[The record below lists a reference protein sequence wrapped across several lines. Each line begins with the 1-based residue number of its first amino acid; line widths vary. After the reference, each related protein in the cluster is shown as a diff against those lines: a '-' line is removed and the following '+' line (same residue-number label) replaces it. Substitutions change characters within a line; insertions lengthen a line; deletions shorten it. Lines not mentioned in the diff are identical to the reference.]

1 MTDLLK
7 PSESIWDLQLRR
19 ANAQAE
25 LMNLQAEL
33 YQTDL
38 YKKIKDKELEVK
50 EMELQEEEMK
60 DNILN

>member
-7 PSESIWDLQLRR
+7 PSENIWDLQLKR

-25 LMNLQAEL
+25 LMSLQSML
-33 YQTDL
+33 YQSDL
-38 YKKIKDKELEVK
+38 YRKVQEKELEVK
-50 EMELQEEEMK
+50 NLETQEEEMK